1 MEVSKVASWG
11 TKEDRPERDE
21 MRSRLIGHD
30 FMAEYRVAE
39 GGKKEHEDSGWFDLV
54 REKTVPELR
63 WMWSN
68 PRAFNPEHGEAY
80 AQVAGDLLLKEIA
93 QGRLLSGRWFR
104 QGISEVY
111 GWLFEPACLRHD
123 DWQLVELKTTSGE
136 RVKSWTRKSG

>member
-93 QGRLLSGRWFR
+93 QGRLSLRPMVQAGHQRSLRLAVRTG
-104 QGISEVY
+104 V
-111 GWLFEPACLRHD
+111 PAA
-123 DWQLVELKTTSGE
+123 
-136 RVKSWTRKSG
+136 